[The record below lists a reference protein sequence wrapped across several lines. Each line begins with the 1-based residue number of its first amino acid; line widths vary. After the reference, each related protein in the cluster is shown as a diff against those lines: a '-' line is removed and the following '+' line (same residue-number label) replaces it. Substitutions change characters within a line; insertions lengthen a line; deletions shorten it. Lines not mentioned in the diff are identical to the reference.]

1 MGRQDVRTDQASLE
15 LSLRVFPRSLATGV
29 ITSQTHRNDMCES
42 SRILNR
48 VARRRVV
55 AEIAAR
61 SSEVDYEE
69 RRSEHLAR
77 VGALDMS
84 CQ

>member
-1 MGRQDVRTDQASLE
+1 MGRQDVRTDQTSLE

-29 ITSQTHRNDMCES
+29 ITCETPCGDIHES

-61 SSEVDYEE
+61 SSEMDYEE